1 MDSRKDSVLLVHK
14 RYRAFYSGKE
24 KKISGLLVS
33 QQSTRL
39 QFQDRRVMAMETH
52 IQKSIVFIS
61 WKDAPD
67 PHDGLETTQEKRT
80 QQTAAG
86 SPTELNSQ

>member
-1 MDSRKDSVLLVHK
+1 
-14 RYRAFYSGKE
+14 
-24 KKISGLLVS
+24 
-33 QQSTRL
+33 
-39 QFQDRRVMAMETH
+39 MAMETH

-67 PHDGLETTQEKRT
+67 PHDGLGTTQEKRT